1 MVLHDSEYLVS
12 AILNDTVTRKMNQA
26 KADPSQVIAHGMIV
40 LKSFCYSKA
49 NIMDSCGSYN
59 DNFVLLVQ
67 DADMVKYGRDE
78 DLQGNPLDLMS
89 CPLFA
94 ATIQRIP
101 YGIVGLQ
108 TSMSLPVPFFA
119 VAEEEP
125 SQSYIDEDEGDV
137 INSLFLDGGDSSDS
151 ILNIHTQ
158 KAVE

>member
-1 MVLHDSEYLVS
+1 MYWELRID
-12 AILNDTVTRKMNQA
+12 
-26 KADPSQVIAHGMIV
+26 
-40 LKSFCYSKA
+40 
-49 NIMDSCGSYN
+49 N

-108 TSMSLPVPFFA
+108 TS
-119 VAEEEP
+119 
-125 SQSYIDEDEGDV
+125 
-137 INSLFLDGGDSSDS
+137 
-151 ILNIHTQ
+151 
-158 KAVE
+158 VECSFGCGS

>member
-1 MVLHDSEYLVS
+1 MYWELRID
-12 AILNDTVTRKMNQA
+12 
-26 KADPSQVIAHGMIV
+26 
-40 LKSFCYSKA
+40 
-49 NIMDSCGSYN
+49 N

-108 TSMSLPVPFFA
+108 TS
-119 VAEEEP
+119 
-125 SQSYIDEDEGDV
+125 
-137 INSLFLDGGDSSDS
+137 
-151 ILNIHTQ
+151 
-158 KAVE
+158 VECSVGCGS